1 MGRVLFFVVL
11 ALFVCLFFQ
20 RWQRGKYKKNH
31 IKTDQSHQ
39 DCRKLE
45 QDVLPCLHCGVYCPL
60 SSGVMLQGR
69 FYCGLEH
76 AKSAG
81 EQID

>member
-1 MGRVLFFVVL
+1 MGRILFFLVL
-11 ALFVCLFFQ
+11 AAFIYMFFLHWN
-20 RWQRGKYKKNH
+20 RKRYKKNH
-31 IKTDQSHQ
+31 FEAHQ
-39 DCRKLE
+39 TPEECRKLE
-45 QDVLPCLHCGVYCPL
+45 QDVLPCGHCGVYSPL

-81 EQID
+81 EQIH